1 MIDLEKHLVPQIAIR
16 CKNLR
21 ETYGFTMDKMSDKS
35 AVNRIEKG
43 QIPKSGNFITAT
55 TLWDYTN
62 TFDKTSEEIIF
73 GTPDELEQLLA
84 EVFDGLL
91 DLILQQNL
99 SENSHL
105 YKKVDEF
112 DIQNQKVVLSLAETF
127 AEFNLQRYNF
137 LKTDDSFMDSFT
149 KSLDDTVIIGGKF
162 VNLAREL
169 HTSPINEKTVI
180 DLLDITD
187 KLWLMC
193 RENFIRSFKAEVID
207 ELFEDFKF
215 NTINLKVNQW
225 ILKHFNKII
234 VPDVLAKLKSN
245 GIFKIGFMVKSMIEH
260 FINEDLSESFQV
272 TVPVQTKR
280 AKHFQLIISNANSFD
295 LPDEMKKV
303 RNQLIEEANQ
313 LMMSGDLEKMTS
325 ETFEKF
331 TPYGI
336 FFKEKAEVNKVRE
349 VDIDAILTQS
359 ANSRHLN
366 KIIAELQLTFGQS
379 PIIHTSDFNSEE
391 EIEEFFDD
399 WYDSAYFKNLNIPG
413 GLTNNSQLVQ
423 RLQERFNEETLE
435 SIERFIAIQ
444 NNLLSLMTEE
454 ELIKFAK

>member
-1 MIDLEKHLVPQIAIR
+1 MIDLEKHLIPKIAVR

-35 AVNRIEKG
+35 AVSRIEKG
-43 QIPKSGNFITAT
+43 QIPKSGNFITDT

-84 EVFDGLL
+84 EVFDDLL

-112 DIQNQKVVLSLAETF
+112 DIQNQKAVLSLAETF

-137 LKTDDSFMDSFT
+137 LKTDDSFMDFFT
-149 KSLDDTVIIGGKF
+149 KSLDHTVIICGKF
-162 VNLAREL
+162 VNVAREI

-193 RENFIRSFKAEVID
+193 RGNFIRSFKAEVIE

-215 NTINLKVNQW
+215 STINPKVNQW
-225 ILKHFNKII
+225 VLKHFNKII
-234 VPDVLAKLKSN
+234 VPDVLSKLKSN

-280 AKHFQLIISNANSFD
+280 AKHYQLMINNANSFD
-295 LPDEMKKV
+295 LPDEMKKI
-303 RNQLIEEANQ
+303 RTQLIEEANQ
-313 LMMSGDLEKMTS
+313 LMMSGDLEQMTS

-366 KIIAELQLTFGQS
+366 KIIAEPQLTLGQS

-454 ELIKFAK
+454 EMMKFAK